1 MVDLWLQLGLAPAA
15 LLALALI
22 VLGAAFVRGLTGFGF
37 AILAVPLLGLV
48 IPPTDAVLLA
58 IVLQTLIGPFGV
70 AKSIDHIDRPVVAKV
85 AVFAM
90 MGTPLGLLALANTP
104 HDLARLIIAA
114 IAVGCF
120 GTFLIKRAPQPSKA
134 LSHISAT
141 GFAAGLLN
149 GFAAM
154 PGPPVILYF
163 VRSGVSPM
171 TARGSM
177 ILVFFAAGIAGT
189 TTAAARGLLTG
200 HILVMSLAAFP
211 LMLLGNQLGSR
222 FFGTVEERVWRGLV
236 VALLCVATL
245 GALSKLWA

>member
-1 MVDLWLQLGLAPAA
+1 MTTLWAQLGLAPSA

-37 AILAVPLLGLV
+37 AILAVPLMGLV
-48 IPPTDAVLLA
+48 IPPADAVLLA

-70 AKSIDHIDRPVVAKV
+70 AKSIGHIDRPLVAKV
-85 AVFAM
+85 AAFAM
-90 MGTPLGLLALANTP
+90 IGTPLGLLALAGTP
-104 HDLARLIIAA
+104 GDVARLIIAS

-120 GTFLIKRAPQPSKA
+120 GTFLVKRAPHPSKA
-134 LSHISAT
+134 LSHVAAT

-163 VRSGVSPM
+163 VRSGVSPI

-177 ILVFFAAGIAGT
+177 ILVFFAAGIAGS
-189 TTAAARGLLTG
+189 TTAAARGLLST
-200 HILVMSLAAFP
+200 HILVMSLVAFP
-211 LMLLGNQLGSR
+211 LMLVGNQLGSR
-222 FFGTVEERVWRGLV
+222 FFGMVEERVWRGLV
-236 VALLCVATL
+236 VALLCVATI

>member
-1 MVDLWLQLGLAPAA
+1 MVDLWLLLGLAPAA
-15 LLALALI
+15 LMVLALI

-37 AILAVPLLGLV
+37 AILAVPLMGLV

-120 GTFLIKRAPQPSKA
+120 GTFLIKRAPQPTLRDAQVTVPASWRT
-134 LSHISAT
+134 LE
-141 GFAAGLLN
+141 
-149 GFAAM
+149 
-154 PGPPVILYF
+154 
-163 VRSGVSPM
+163 
-171 TARGSM
+171 
-177 ILVFFAAGIAGT
+177 
-189 TTAAARGLLTG
+189 
-200 HILVMSLAAFP
+200 
-211 LMLLGNQLGSR
+211 
-222 FFGTVEERVWRGLV
+222 TVERGLV
-236 VALLCVATL
+236 VHLVLKLAGLVVHVGLHVEVAMAAEAEEDDRRGARFLRLDRGLDRFFGAHSAIQTPCQCQQQLAARRIVPGDFQGL
-245 GALSKLWA
+245 GCE